1 MPRQAGSSQGTIYYD
16 KNRKRFIVQYY
27 DYDYNTKTRIRK
39 AKTFKSEDEAKQYL
53 SSIMYQKSNSLYI
66 EHNGIPLIELMKAN
80 VKFKLDTNQVSEMQY
95 KRLMA
100 TIKNISKSE
109 VTKKRIEEITP
120 EEIQYYLN
128 SIKYYSNSVIRKIF
142 EQFAQSYRYA
152 MNRGYITKNP
162 MVNVIKPKSD
172 KLDKQ
177 VRALTTD
184 EQKKFVRWLLQQ
196 NLKSCP
202 YKNVY
207 LMQMFMGFRVGEVLA
222 LKNSD
227 IDLAHGMVNVEK
239 TLTFDINGNSV
250 MGRQTKTFAGMRTL
264 PIPQM
269 LYPYFI
275 EQMKSSNEK
284 ENPLNLLFNPPLGTY
299 TNSHHVNDMLKKYL
313 KNLEITGITTHS
325 LRHTY
330 GTRCIEGGMEPVVLQ
345 RLMGHKNITVTL
357 NTYTSVFTKYKES
370 QIDKVNNYILY
381 ESLFPT
387 NTNDSIELNNA
398 IELTDI
404 KTKNKNNDFNTEK
417 HNNSYKV
424 ENDDIEK

>member
-16 KNRKRFIVQYY
+16 KNKKKYVSQYY
-27 DYDYNTKTRIRK
+27 DYDYNTKQRIKKSKRF
-39 AKTFKSEDEAKQYL
+39 KTEDEAKKYL
-53 SSIMYQKSNSLYI
+53 DSIMYQKSNSLYI

-80 VKFKLDTNQVSEMQY
+80 VKFKLDTNQVSEMQDR
-95 KRLMA
+95 RLMA
-100 TIKNISKSE
+100 TIKNIAKSE
-109 VTKKRIEEITP
+109 ITKKRIEEITP

-142 EQFAQSYRYA
+142 EQFTQSYRYA

-184 EQKKFVRWLLQQ
+184 EQKAFVEWLLQQ

-227 IDLAHGMVNVEK
+227 IDLAHGMVNVDK

-269 LYPYFI
+269 LYQYFV
-275 EQMKSSNEK
+275 EQMKSSSEK

-370 QIDKVNNYILY
+370 QIDKVNNYILD

-387 NTNDSIELNNA
+387 NNAINTKDDDIIKIVNTLELNKSENDNNSN
-398 IELTDI
+398 E
-404 KTKNKNNDFNTEK
+404 KNKDNN
-417 HNNSYKV
+417 
-424 ENDDIEK
+424 IER